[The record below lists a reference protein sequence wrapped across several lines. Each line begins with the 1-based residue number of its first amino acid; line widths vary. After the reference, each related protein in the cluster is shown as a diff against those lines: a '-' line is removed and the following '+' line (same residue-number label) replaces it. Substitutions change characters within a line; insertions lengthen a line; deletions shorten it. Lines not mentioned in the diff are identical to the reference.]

1 MNIYKITV
9 QKIVVLAL
17 LATLLMPIN
26 FRVNG
31 SDDILISGD
40 FQYKIYENI
49 DGTKEAS
56 ICGYTGE
63 NSEIVVPETLDGYE
77 VTSVDFLDG
86 SKKVIHSLMLSKN
99 IREVSCLLER
109 VSSKWE
115 NRFIEIAKY
124 EVASNNPYLSAI
136 NGVLFNKEQTKLL
149 IYPRGKKD
157 LEYTEPSTVEKSRG
171 ANHNPYVKK
180 WTLSC
185 NKKYTWTEDYMYCD
199 CSNLEEITI
208 PRNVRKIGN
217 WSFAGCP
224 KLKKINWHNKLER
237 IGSNAFYGCISLT
250 QVKIPD
256 SVLSIAGSAFEKC
269 NLASVKLSNRVKYI
283 GLFAFAGNPRL
294 KKVRIPDSV
303 TKMDKNAFDMKNTK
317 LMMPSYLKQ
326 KDWFYHYIAK
336 ATVTSAGKTKDYKA
350 VYITKIKPVKKKVTI
365 QKGKKQTL
373 HTKVYIRNKDRKIK
387 KNGILK
393 TNILHF
399 TSSNNKV
406 ARVTSSGKVKA
417 LRKGTTVITVTLRTA
432 KESYKTKPV
441 GGTAADK
448 MTKKSYRVKVR
459 VK

>member
-1 MNIYKITV
+1 MKKYK
-9 QKIVVLAL
+9 KIILRFLGVMLIISPFL
-17 LATLLMPIN
+17 STIL
-26 FRVNG
+26 RVSG
-31 SDDILISGD
+31 DDIMLTERGY
-40 FQYKIYENI
+40 QYKVYIKA
-49 DGTKEAS
+49 DGTKSAS
-56 ICGYTGE
+56 IEGYISEDE
-63 NSEIVVPETLDGYE
+63 NITIPETLGGYKVSYINFLQCSRNNIKTVHLSKYIEGISEEIVVENYC
-77 VTSVDFLDG
+77 VD
-86 SKKVIHSLMLSKN
+86 S
-99 IREVSCLLER
+99 
-109 VSSKWE
+109 E
-115 NRFIEIAKY
+115 NT
-124 EVASNNPYLSAI
+124 YLSTKD
-136 NGVLFNKEQTKLL
+136 GVLFNKTQTEL
-149 IYPRGKKD
+149 ICYPRGKKD

-269 NLASVKLSNRVKYI
+269 NLASVKLSKRLKYI

-294 KKVRIPDSV
+294 KKVKIPDSV
-303 TKMDKNAFDMKNTK
+303 TKMDKDAFDTKNTK

-326 KDWFYHYIAK
+326 KDWFHHYIAK

-393 TNILHF
+393 TNILQF

-441 GGTAADK
+441 GETAADK